1 MPRYAS
7 HIVPPIPRKMSHYE
21 RMGWRLWRSGLNVRM
36 SAKMA
41 GITPNALRLLLGLP
55 RVERADNPP
64 KYVVNEVNP

>member
-21 RMGWRLWRSGLNVRM
+21 RMAWRLWRSGLNVRM
-36 SAKMA
+36 SAEMA

-64 KYVVNEVNP
+64 KSKFVEVPQ